1 VPPRNDKIYL
11 EAESMELRTLAER
24 VAEKFPVRE
33 RDLRRTF
40 EALLTTDNLWEVL
53 DLTDIP
59 IMTFCEV
66 WKELAQEG
74 LVEVKDSSLRLTP
87 KGRELAAFLEITPIR
102 DFACP
107 RCKGRGIEIE
117 PLKEVAEKFKAIAR
131 SRPEAIRDYDQ
142 GYVLEEVTVARVALM
157 WQKGDLAG
165 LNLMVLGDDDLVSV
179 AASLTGAPKRVTVI
193 DIDER
198 LLDFIQKV
206 SDKEG
211 LKIQVLK
218 HDLRYPL
225 PEELQG
231 AFDTFITDP
240 TESFKGMKAF
250 LSRSLS
256 CLKGPGSAGY
266 FGFTRREA
274 SLKKWQAIQKFLLE
288 KGAVITDIIDDFNVY
303 ANWPY
308 MESMRAWEHLP
319 ARALP
324 QKEWYKSAH
333 YRIELL
339 EKPGPDTEVFPVD
352 LYDEETATV

>member
-1 VPPRNDKIYL
+1 
-11 EAESMELRTLAER
+11 MELRALAER

-59 IMTFCEV
+59 IMAFCEV
-66 WKELAQEG
+66 WKELAKEG
-74 LVEVKDSSLRLTP
+74 LVGVQNSSLKLTP
-87 KGRELAAFLEITPIR
+87 KGRELATSLNLTPCR

-107 RCKGRGIEIE
+107 HCKGKGIDVGL
-117 PLKEVAEKFKAIAR
+117 LKEVAEKFKDIAR
-131 SRPEAIRDYDQ
+131 NRPEAIRDYDQ

-165 LNLMVLGDDDLVSV
+165 LNLMVLGDDDLVSI
-179 AASLTGAPKRVTVI
+179 AAALTGVPKRVTVI
-193 DIDER
+193 DIDDRILE
-198 LLDFIQKV
+198 FIQEV

-211 LKIQVLK
+211 LEIQVLK

-240 TESFKGMKAF
+240 TESFEGMKAF

-266 FGFTRREA
+266 FGFTHREA

-308 MESMRAWEHLP
+308 MESMRAWKYLP
-319 ARALP
+319 TQVLP

-339 EKPGPDTEVFPVD
+339 EKPGPDTEVFPLD
-352 LYDEETATV
+352 FYFNEETATV

>member
-1 VPPRNDKIYL
+1 
-11 EAESMELRTLAER
+11 MELRTLAEK
-24 VAEKFPVRE
+24 VAQKFPVRE
-33 RDLRRTF
+33 RDFRRTF
-40 EALLTTDNLWEVL
+40 EALLKTDDMWEVL
-53 DLTDIP
+53 NIIDVP
-59 IMTFCEV
+59 IMAFCEM
-66 WKELAQEG
+66 WKVMAQEG
-74 LVEVKDSSLRLTP
+74 LVEVKDSSLKLTS
-87 KGRELAAFLEITPIR
+87 KGHELVASLNIAPSREFT
-102 DFACP
+102 CP
-107 RCKGRGIEIE
+107 HCKGTGISVEL
-117 PLKEVAEKFKAIAR
+117 LKDVFEKFQAIAHN
-131 SRPEAIRDYDQ
+131 RPSAIKDYDQ
-142 GYVLEEVTVARVALM
+142 GYVLEYVTVARVALM

-165 LNLMVLGDDDLVSV
+165 LELLVLGDDDLVSI
-179 AASLTGAPKRVTVI
+179 AAALTGVPKRVAVL

-206 SDKEG
+206 SDQEG
-211 LKIQVLK
+211 LGIQVIK

-225 PEELQG
+225 PETLQG

-240 TESFKGMKAF
+240 TESLKGMKAF

-274 SLKKWQAIQKFLLE
+274 SLKKWRIIQSFLLE

-308 MESMRAWEHLP
+308 IESMRAWKHLP
-319 ARALP
+319 AQIPPR
-324 QKEWYKSAH
+324 KEWYKSAH

-339 EKPGPDTEVFPVD
+339 EKPGLDTEVFPLD

>member
-1 VPPRNDKIYL
+1 
-11 EAESMELRTLAER
+11 MELKALAEK
-24 VAEKFPVRE
+24 VAHKFPVRE
-33 RDLRRTF
+33 RDFRRAF
-40 EALLTTDNLWEVL
+40 EALLKTDDQWEIL
-53 DLTDIP
+53 DLMDVP
-59 IMTFCEV
+59 IMAFCEMWNV
-66 WKELAQEG
+66 MAQEG
-74 LVEVKDSSLRLTP
+74 LVEVKDSSLRLTA
-87 KGRELAAFLEITPIR
+87 KGRELAASLSIAPSQEFV
-102 DFACP
+102 CP
-107 RCKGRGIEIE
+107 RCKGTGISVELI
-117 PLKEVAEKFKAIAR
+117 KDIAERFQAIAQN
-131 SRPEAIRDYDQ
+131 RPNAIKDYDQ
-142 GYVLEEVTVARVALM
+142 GYVLEYVTIARVALM

-165 LNLMVLGDDDLVSV
+165 LELLVLGDDDLVSI
-179 AASLTGAPKRVTVI
+179 AAALTGVPKRVAVL

-211 LKIQVLK
+211 LGIQVTK

-240 TESFKGMKAF
+240 TESLKGMKAF

-274 SLKKWQAIQKFLLE
+274 SLKKWRIIQGFLLE

-308 MESMRAWEHLP
+308 IESMRAWEHLP
-319 ARALP
+319 VQVLP
-324 QKEWYKSAH
+324 KREWYKSAH

-339 EKPGPDTEVFPVD
+339 EKPGPDTEVFPLD